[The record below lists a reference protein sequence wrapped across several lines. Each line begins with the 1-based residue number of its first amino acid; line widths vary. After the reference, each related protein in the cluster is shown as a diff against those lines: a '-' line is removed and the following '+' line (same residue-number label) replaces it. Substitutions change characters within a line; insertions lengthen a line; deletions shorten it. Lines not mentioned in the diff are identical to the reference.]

1 MLSKPCVELYYHALS
16 YCDMCSCLPFSTEY
30 NLRVPGPQGAGA
42 APTLQWYHVY
52 PVPRSLRSLD
62 ISWEV
67 GTGSL
72 GSSALPITALYRGRG
87 QQQYLCRCLWIT
99 MFTN

>member
-1 MLSKPCVELYYHALS
+1 MANNVTVFVNPVLLSLMSVY
-16 YCDMCSCLPFSTEY
+16 
-30 NLRVPGPQGAGA
+30 V
-42 APTLQWYHVY
+42 YHVY